1 MKKFYSLLT
10 VKFQGSFLLNL
21 LSVLAQLRIVR
32 SLQFYKYY
40 FEILRQIHLKL
51 ECITPESAFHYFQL
65 RAYQFALVCAS
76 TVSFF
81 RAVYGDNLPYLLQ
94 IAQYNFVYMEGFRA
108 HWNVWFG
115 VFALISAYFYELA
128 FFQNNGST
136 SKWIKAVLLDGQPMG
151 FIWPVVNCKLPFF
164 CKYLNID
171 MLTVSEYFQV
181 IALTVLNG
189 FRVAFIAN
197 GKGSVRS

>member
-1 MKKFYSLLT
+1 MKKFNSLFAI
-10 VKFQGSFLLNL
+10 KFQRSFRVNF

-51 ECITPESAFHYFQL
+51 AFITPASAFHYFQL
-65 RAYQFALVCAS
+65 RVYQFSLVNSSVVC
-76 TVSFF
+76 FF

-94 IAQYNFVYMEGFRA
+94 IAQYNFVYLEGFRA

-128 FFQNNGST
+128 FFQNNGLT

-151 FIWPVVNCKLPFF
+151 FIWPVVNCRLPFLG
-164 CKYLNID
+164 KYLNRD

-181 IALTVLNG
+181 IALTLLNG
-189 FRVAFIAN
+189 FRVGFIAN
-197 GKGSVRS
+197 GKGSLCS